1 MQVQKLQ
8 NVEPMSKRSTDTHD
22 QVSSSSNS
30 ESVIVSNYGHFSN
43 FWPGLN
49 FIRNS
54 VIKPLLFATER
65 VFE

>member
-22 QVSSSSNS
+22 QVSSSNS